1 MKNKILCG
9 LLAIMLCLTLTGC
22 GKKENNN
29 ENNNL
34 NNNESNLSEEN
45 ISLKEP
51 IMEWCELY
59 NPNGFNTITCVVS
72 NPNNVDIDFTYDLV
86 FYKDG
91 KEVSRQEDWAKFQI
105 SPKHKDIIW
114 GNVDIPSSKDVDEVQ
129 MENITV
135 SKAYH
140 ESIDAEIK
148 YIETIDDEAYFSVK
162 HDKKPTLSNITFL
175 LYNDKNKNKKCDKGE
190 VVVTSNADTME
201 KEDKVSFV
209 TEGYDYTDYEIYYN
223 AY

>member
-1 MKNKILCG
+1 MKKRKIFILMLSLF
-9 LLAIMLCLTLTGC
+9 LLVGC
-22 GKKENNN
+22 TNNENNN
-29 ENNNL
+29 ENNSS
-34 NNNESNLSEEN
+34 NNNESNQVEEN
-45 ISLKEP
+45 ISLKDP
-51 IMEWCELY
+51 IVQWCELY
-59 NPNGFNTITCVVS
+59 NPNGFDTITCVIS
-72 NPNNVDIDFTYDLV
+72 NPNKVDIDFTYDLV

-105 SPKHKDIIW
+105 SSKHKDIIW
-114 GNVDIPSSKDVDEVQ
+114 GNHDIPKSIDVDEIK

-135 SKAYH
+135 SKSYY

-190 VVVTSNADTME
+190 LVVTSIADTME